1 MHTPNTTHRT
11 LNSVPAAQ
19 SLRLWLMVARKPA
32 KHLAMRGV
40 VQQHI
45 TTTSWLSDNSMQV
58 QLLRVC
64 VVRVLCCVG
73 CVGEGVVR
81 VLCGWCCVCV
91 VCGDRDLLVRY
102 SDGDCGGCNL
112 YCGESTFATM
122 PRSLH
127 FHFPLTPAPRPSL
140 PLLLPLS
147 GAIDASMK
155 TSIKLC
161 EYDDILEQRDIY
173 SLLCLAALRN
183 KFYGI
188 CSKAFVKV
196 RYNLLNFAVLCCVVL
211 CCATSEY
218 FL

>member
-1 MHTPNTTHRT
+1 MG
-11 LNSVPAAQ
+11 V
-19 SLRLWLMVARKPA
+19 
-32 KHLAMRGV
+32 HL
-40 VQQHI
+40 
-45 TTTSWLSDNSMQV
+45 
-58 QLLRVC
+58 
-64 VVRVLCCVG
+64 
-73 CVGEGVVR
+73 
-81 VLCGWCCVCV
+81 
-91 VCGDRDLLVRY
+91 DRDLLVRY
-102 SDGDCGGCNL
+102 SDVTAVAAISTA
-112 YCGESTFATM
+112 ESLPLLLCLDRYTFTFLS
-122 PRSLH
+122 P
-127 FHFPLTPAPRPSL
+127 PPPPPRPSL
-140 PLLLPLS
+140 PPLLPLS

-196 RYNLLNFAVLCCVVL
+196 RYNLSYFAVMCCVVL